1 MLKKLVRAVRR
12 FDERRGGEMPIGP
25 ILIIALVV
33 LPLLFI
39 LIMFRD
45 DVTQY
50 LNDEWGS
57 TADAAQTKKTFTSKS
72 TGG

>member
-1 MLKKLVRAVRR
+1 MLNYIARQIRK
-12 FDERRGGEMPIGP
+12 FDKARGGEMPIGP

-45 DVTQY
+45 DVTKY
-50 LNDEWGS
+50 LNEEWGE
-57 TADAAQTKKTFTSKS
+57 TAGKAAEKTSFESQK
-72 TGG
+72 

>member
-12 FDERRGGEMPIGP
+12 FDARREGEMPIGP
-25 ILIIALVV
+25 ILILALVV

-50 LNDEWGS
+50 LNDEWGA
-57 TADAAQTKKTFTSKS
+57 TAGAAETKKTFTSKAK
-72 TGG
+72 GG

>member
-1 MLKKLVRAVRR
+1 MMRRFVRAVRR

-45 DVTQY
+45 DVTEY
-50 LNDEWGS
+50 LNNEWGA
-57 TADAAQTKKTFTSKS
+57 TADAAASKKTFTSKS
-72 TGG
+72 TP